1 MFRAPGLSSVAVASV
16 GSYTVV
22 FLGTVNGYL
31 LKVGLEGPRGGVGGA
46 EISFPTGGCR
56 MDLVGSPA
64 PGPRHAPVGKVGCWP
79 GSTEHQTLIID

>member
-16 GSYTVV
+16 GNYTVV

-31 LKVGLEGPRGGVGGA
+31 LKVGLEGPRGEGFEGV

-64 PGPRHAPVGKVGCWP
+64 PGPRRHASVGKAAAGLAP
-79 GSTEHQTLIID
+79 PNTRPS